1 LDEWVTG
8 EHVDVP
14 FTTSS
19 YKPKFR
25 AHVQRILDFEKK
37 TVDADIIPQLQKHM
51 LKQAQWVF
59 FSSLVNVL
67 P

>member
-14 FTTSS
+14 FTTTA

-25 AHVQRILDFEKK
+25 AHLKRLMDFEKK
-37 TVDADIIPQLQKHM
+37 TREADIIPRLQKYM
-51 LKQAQWVF
+51 LKQAQ
-59 FSSLVNVL
+59 
-67 P
+67 